1 MWVRLLYFFRIFRT
15 TGYYIR
21 MLKQVIADLRY
32 FIFIFV
38 LVILAFAHAYFV
50 FLKNKSDGTPFPS
63 VMLSIEYVYRIALG
77 DFETTI
83 YGDYYTEISW
93 TLFVLSTFMLQ
104 IVLINLLISIVADT
118 FARIKSNYNIIMYK
132 DMLHMIIENR
142 FLAVGR
148 LPNELNHKYLFMA
161 LPLSS
166 TAGKE
171 SKEEQKPSIF
181 RNDT

>member
-83 YGDYYTEISW
+83 YGDY
-93 TLFVLSTFMLQ
+93 
-104 IVLINLLISIVADT
+104 
-118 FARIKSNYNIIMYK
+118 
-132 DMLHMIIENR
+132 
-142 FLAVGR
+142 
-148 LPNELNHKYLFMA
+148 
-161 LPLSS
+161 
-166 TAGKE
+166 
-171 SKEEQKPSIF
+171 
-181 RNDT
+181 